1 MFDLKTG
8 KLTPKAAKKNVV
20 AFAHA
25 KGKLSVAARMVDA
38 QTGKGLSAS
47 LKGTRFDGNAGE
59 MHKFTGTKGPVEI
72 ALLVGL
78 GKPAGVDRAT
88 WWKTGLA
95 IGKQLDG
102 MGVKEATIALGDGES
117 STDAAE
123 ASLALVEGIHMAMYR
138 FDTYKSELKEGQ
150 KPRFKKLT
158 ILTTA
163 PAAKVVAK
171 AWPKTRAL
179 LEGTDLTRTMA
190 NLPPNVCNPQMMA
203 DEANKLSKLGV
214 KIEVLDEK
222 QLAKLG
228 CNLILAV
235 GANATKEDQPRIV
248 LMHYNGAGKNAPL
261 TAIVGK
267 GVMYDTGGYSLKPP
281 ASMKGMKFDMSGA
294 AAVLGTMRALA
305 ARKAKVNVV
314 GVMTCAMNMIGGVAY
329 VPDSIYK
336 GYKGITVEIGN
347 TDAEGRLCLADAVA
361 YTIDKHKPAELV
373 DLATLTGAV
382 MVALG
387 GGYAGLFS
395 NKDSLANA
403 LSRAAHETGERL
415 WRLPVDDYFMN
426 KSSVADISNDS
437 MGPWGGAS
445 VAAAFIKKF
454 IGRTTWAHLDIAGV
468 ANAEKI
474 AGGNPHMTGATGF
487 GVRLLVNWL
496 EGERSIETA
505 DDEKPVK
512 RGRGRPR
519 KKV

>member
-1 MFDLKTG
+1 MFELKTG
-8 KLTPKAAKKNVV
+8 KLTAKAAKKNVI
-20 AFAHA
+20 AFVHA
-25 KGKLSVAARMVDA
+25 KGKLSQGARMVDA

-47 LKGTRFDGNAGE
+47 IKGTRFDGNPGE
-59 MHKFTGTKGPVEI
+59 MHKFTGKGAIDV

-78 GKPAGVDRAT
+78 GKAAGMTRAS

-95 IGKQLDG
+95 LGKQLDA

-117 STDAAE
+117 SVDATE

-138 FDTYKSELKEGQ
+138 FDQYKTELKEGQ

-163 PAAKVVAK
+163 PAAKAVAK

-179 LEGTDLTRTMA
+179 LEGTDLTRTVA
-190 NLPPNVCNPQMMA
+190 NLPPNVANPQMMA
-203 DEANKLSKLGV
+203 DEASKLSKLGV
-214 KIEVLDEK
+214 KVEVLDEK
-222 QLAKLG
+222 QLTKMG
-228 CNLILAV
+228 CNLIMAV
-235 GANATKEDQPRIV
+235 GGNATKEDQPRIV
-248 LMHYNGAGKNAPL
+248 LMHYNGAGKGTPV

-267 GVMYDTGGYSLKPP
+267 GVMYDTGGYNLKPG
-281 ASMKGMKFDMSGA
+281 ASMRGMKFDMSGA
-294 AAVLGTMRALA
+294 AAVLGTMKALA
-305 ARKAKVNVV
+305 ERKAKVNVV
-314 GVMTCAMNMIGGVAY
+314 GVLTCAMNMIGGIPF

-347 TDAEGRLCLADAVA
+347 TDAEGRLCLADAIA
-361 YTIDKHKPAELV
+361 YTIEKHKPAELV

-387 GGYAGLFS
+387 AGYAGLFS

-403 LSRAAHETGERL
+403 LTRAADETGERI
-415 WRLPVDDYFMN
+415 WRLPVDDFYMN

-437 MGPWGGAS
+437 MGPYGGAS

-454 IGRTTWAHLDIAGV
+454 VGKTHWAHLDIAGT

-474 AGGNPHMTGATGF
+474 AGGNLHLSGATGF

-496 EGERSIETA
+496 EGERSLAPAE
-505 DDEKPVK
+505 DDATPAK
-512 RGRGRPR
+512 RGRPR
-519 KKV
+519 KKAK